1 MGPGVGLALIAAA
14 LWGLAPA
21 ATKGA
26 LAGYS
31 PELISVIRLGAA
43 ALLFRYL
50 GGWATRWWPVER
62 WSWVSGV
69 ALGADFIM
77 YNYGLRLTSASVSGL
92 VVNVEVVST
101 IAFAVW
107 LLGERLNRRRLV
119 GSIITLGGVLYVGS
133 GGASFSALAARE
145 HVLGNVLVMLAGVSW
160 SLFAVAQRRAPRQPT
175 LFQLLAPIFTVA
187 ALTTVPP
194 LFSPGAWHNPGGGEP
209 TVMLVVL
216 VGLCTVG
223 VYLVYARC
231 QELIDVSALAIV
243 LASIPVFAVVSAW
256 VLLGEPLSAQ
266 VMLGGAV
273 ILAGVLVITTERPAG
288 PVLESTA
295 VERAQ

>member
-1 MGPGVGLALIAAA
+1 
-14 LWGLAPA
+14 
-21 ATKGA
+21 
-26 LAGYS
+26 
-31 PELISVIRLGAA
+31 
-43 ALLFRYL
+43 
-50 GGWATRWWPVER
+50 
-62 WSWVSGV
+62 
-69 ALGADFIM
+69 
-77 YNYGLRLTSASVSGL
+77 
-92 VVNVEVVST
+92 
-101 IAFAVW
+101 
-107 LLGERLNRRRLV
+107 
-119 GSIITLGGVLYVGS
+119 
-133 GGASFSALAARE
+133 
-145 HVLGNVLVMLAGVSW
+145 
-160 SLFAVAQRRAPRQPT
+160 
-175 LFQLLAPIFTVA
+175 
-187 ALTTVPP
+187 
-194 LFSPGAWHNPGGGEP
+194 
-209 TVMLVVL
+209 MLVVL